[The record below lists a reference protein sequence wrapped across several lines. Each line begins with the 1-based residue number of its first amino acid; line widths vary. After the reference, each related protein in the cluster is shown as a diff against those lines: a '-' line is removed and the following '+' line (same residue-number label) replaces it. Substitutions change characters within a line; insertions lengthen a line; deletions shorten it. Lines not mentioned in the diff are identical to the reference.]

1 MTRNSYLITRAIRS
15 FIFASILTA
24 AIGQL
29 IVVTHAVI
37 VGQLLSPHAMSSIS
51 MSAPVMMIPTMIYLL
66 MAAGAT
72 VVASKAAG
80 ERNYQRAAEVF
91 TVSMASTLAAGLLFS
106 LAAFVWGG
114 QWAAMLCSD
123 TTLLPYVADYLPWG
137 AGLSFVTIVFQSLS
151 LFTGVDGRPERVSR
165 VMLLSLLL
173 IAVLDVVFMRV
184 LGMGIRSAA
193 LATALADLI
202 AALYLWAGFR
212 RSAVYRLRWPALQL
226 KAILTENLQTGMPQ
240 MMGLLFLAVFT
251 AFLNGMVVNSFGADT
266 MFTFSIAISLINLV
280 NLFTTGA
287 GQAFRA
293 IGGMLYGQ
301 RDYVGMRMLNNRLV
315 MLLLVV
321 GLVCMV
327 AGEMLTPQL
336 ATLYGAD
343 SQALIDSASSGL
355 RIALLMIAPFMLQL
369 FMPAV
374 YIVLGHLRLV
384 TFSMMLFNIIMA
396 AVLFLFCQMER
407 IDLVWWTFPIA
418 GFGGLIIMFATA
430 YRIHLGQPGS
440 HPLTLLPSDDGFLD
454 RVFVSVAATRESFGQ
469 AIADIHHFVTN
480 QPLPPQTV
488 YAVDACAEELLKNI
502 VEHAGLTSRHYIDV
516 SVTRSESNII
526 LTLKDDGRP
535 FNPLI
540 VAQEN
545 RYLGLS
551 IVSGLCSQMDYNH
564 QFGQNMTFLTFS
576 LAPEAT
582 AGQAAPGTSTPK
594 S

>member
-1 MTRNSYLITRAIRS
+1 MTRNSFLIGRAIRS

-37 VGQLLSPHAMSSIS
+37 VGQLLSPHAMSAIS

-91 TVSMASTLAAGLLFS
+91 TVSMASTLVAGLLFS

-137 AGLSFVTIVFQSLS
+137 AGLSFVTVAFQSLS

-173 IAVLDVVFMRV
+173 IAVLDVVFMRL

-193 LATALADLI
+193 LSTALADLI

-212 RSAVYRLRWPALQL
+212 RSTVYRLRWPASQQ
-226 KAILTENLQTGMPQ
+226 KAILAENLKTGMPQ

-251 AFLNGMVVNSFGADT
+251 AFLNGMVVSSFGADT

-287 GQAFRA
+287 EQTFRA

-327 AGEMLTPQL
+327 AGELFTSEL
-336 ATLYGAD
+336 AILYGAD
-343 SQALIDSASSGL
+343 SPALIDSASSGL
-355 RIALLMIAPFMLQL
+355 RIAILMIAPFMLQL

-396 AVLFLFCQMER
+396 AVLFLFCKMER
-407 IDLVWWTFPIA
+407 IDLLWWAFPIA
-418 GFGGLIIMFATA
+418 AFGGLIVMFAAA
-430 YRIHLGQPGS
+430 YRVHLGQPGS

-454 RVFVSVAATRESFGQ
+454 RLFLSVAATNESFVQ
-469 AIADIHHFVTN
+469 ATADVHQFVVR
-480 QPLPPQTV
+480 QQLPHDV
-488 YAVDACAEELLKNI
+488 AYAVDACSEELLKNI
-502 VEHAGLTSRHYIDV
+502 VEHAGLSPHHYVDV
-516 SVTRSESNII
+516 SVTRSDTDLVLS
-526 LTLKDDGRP
+526 LKDDGRP

-545 RYLGLS
+545 RHLGLS
-551 IVSGLCSQMDYNH
+551 IVGGLCSQLDYNH
-564 QFGQNMTFLTFS
+564 QFGQNMTFLTFC
-576 LAPEAT
+576 L
-582 AGQAAPGTSTPK
+582 
-594 S
+594 